1 MRIQRTIAV
10 LLLVASGSVWS
21 ETTLQRVEPP
31 NWWVGMQSSSL
42 QLLVHG
48 DGIGAL
54 EPGLDADGVTLEN
67 VTRTDNANYLFLDLD
82 IAADAKAG
90 DITLTFSDATGVVL
104 THDYTLAARESGSA
118 DRRGFDARDVVYL
131 ITPDRFANGDP
142 DNDNVEGYRDVL
154 DRSKP
159 HTRHGGDLAGITAAV
174 DYIADMGFTQIWLN
188 PVVENAQPAWSYHG
202 YAATDFYK
210 VDPRYGSNDD
220 YRALADAARKRGVGL
235 IIDAVLN
242 HSGNEHWWMT
252 DLPADDWINFDGEF
266 VPTNHHREALLD
278 PYAAGDDRQRFAD
291 GWFVETMPDLNQRNP
306 QMANYLIQNSIWWVE
321 YAGLSG
327 IRVDTWPYS
336 DKAFL
341 TEYARRLRMEYPSL
355 GIVGEEWTTNPS
367 LLAYWQAGTARNDGY
382 ESYVPNLFDFPL
394 QATMVRA
401 LMDEEAWNSG
411 LGEIYRLLANDF
423 LYGDPF
429 GLMIFPDNHDMSR
442 IYTQLGEDLE
452 LWKLAHAL
460 TLTTRGI
467 PQLYYGSEIL
477 FTNPGTES
485 HGVIRRDFPGGWAG
499 DDGNGFT
506 GEGLDDEA
514 REAQRWLKQL
524 LNWRREQPAL
534 HRGTLRH
541 FAPEEGAYVYFR
553 GDAAEVMVVLNKGA
567 ARELPLARYRSLLND
582 AERATDVMTGETV
595 RLGETL
601 PLPARGALMLEI
613 AR

>member
-1 MRIQRTIAV
+1 MRIQRTIA
-10 LLLVASGSVWS
+10 LLLLLASGSVWS
-21 ETTLQRVEPP
+21 ETTLKRVEPP

-48 DGIGAL
+48 KDIATL

-104 THDYTLAARESGSA
+104 THDYTLADRASGSA
-118 DRRGFDARDVVYL
+118 DRQGFDARDVVYL

-142 DNDNVEGYRDVL
+142 DNDTVDGYGDSI
-154 DRSKP
+154 DRSAPYK
-159 HTRHGGDLAGITAAV
+159 RHGGDLAGITQHV

-210 VDPRYGSNDD
+210 VDPRFGSNAD
-220 YRALADAARKRGVGL
+220 YRALADAARERGVGL

-242 HSGNEHWWMT
+242 HSGDAHWWMN
-252 DLPADDWINFDGEF
+252 DLPASDWINYGGEF

-278 PYAAGDDRQRFAD
+278 PYATDADRRQFAD
-291 GWFVETMPDLNQRNP
+291 GWFVESMPDLNQRNP
-306 QMANYLIQNSIWWVE
+306 LLANYLIQNSIWWVE
-321 YAGLSG
+321 FAGLSG

-341 TEYARRLRMEYPSL
+341 SEYARRLRMEYPRL

-367 LLAYWQAGTARNDGY
+367 LLAYWQAGSARNDSY

-394 QATMVRA
+394 QTTLVRA
-401 LMDEEAWNSG
+401 LNAEESWNSG

-429 GLMIFPDNHDMSR
+429 ALMIFPDNHDMSR

-452 LWKLAHAL
+452 LWKLAHAF

-477 FTNPGTES
+477 FANPGTES

-499 DDGNGFT
+499 DDSNGFT
-506 GEGLDDEA
+506 GDGLDDEA

-534 HRGTLRH
+534 HRGALRH
-541 FAPEEGAYVYFR
+541 FAPEDGAYVYFR
-553 GDAAEVMVVLNKGA
+553 GDAAEVMVVLNKGE
-567 ARELPLARYRSLLND
+567 ARELPLERYRSLLRD
-582 AERATDVMTGETV
+582 ADRATDVMTGETV
-595 RLGETL
+595 TLGETL
-601 PLPARGALMLEI
+601 PLPARSARILEI